1 MKGVSEMS
9 ANLMESLRITLF
21 GMLGIF
27 AVMIVIYLVIAILN
41 KITKQNR
48 QSYRGIYSI
57 EEMPMLFRIF
67 MRFPARFPSSL

>member
-41 KITKQNR
+41 KITK
-48 QSYRGIYSI
+48 
-57 EEMPMLFRIF
+57 
-67 MRFPARFPSSL
+67 